1 MHHHALAPVS
11 LDPGDFWHS
20 WELLFQSFSVGLT
33 FIRMNGAGEVQLA
46 EKPPWGHPLFHER
59 RSDAYCISIQGP
71 PERRHQNP
79 FNLFVRWKN
88 PGTKVDHPTNQWTAK
103 GYLSSGLP
111 VARYSQLLVSFGLC
125 GNHISIRVARHGPM
139 TKSEKLL
146 KMRENRISPCH
157 VFSGLVC
164 FVWNSPGTN
173 TPSGSRRLITSNKG
187 RPRCDPSRPGCLYLQ
202 SQRGQI
208 CHPACNGSRALSLI
222 ERAGIP
228 GKLSLEART
237 KLSFPSGKGPL

>member
-1 MHHHALAPVS
+1 MYHHALAPVS

-20 WELLFQSFSVGLT
+20 RELLFQSFSVGLT

-59 RSDAYCISIQGP
+59 RSDAYCISFQDSPG
-71 PERRHQNP
+71 RRHQNP
-79 FNLFVRWKN
+79 FNLFVRWRN
-88 PGTKVDHPTNQWTAK
+88 PDTKVDHPTNQWTAK
-103 GYLSSGLP
+103 VPQLWSPGCSLLPASG
-111 VARYSQLLVSFGLC
+111 QLWPLRQP
-125 GNHISIRVARHGPM
+125 HIHTWCETRTNDQIWEIA
-139 TKSEKLL
+139 
-146 KMRENRISPCH
+146 ENACESNQPCH

-208 CHPACNGSRALSLI
+208 CHPACNGSRALSLFNGLAFP
-222 ERAGIP
+222 ESYKAWRLEP
-228 GKLSLEART
+228 SLVSLLGRVH
-237 KLSFPSGKGPL
+237 F